1 MLKLIKGIFLFLLF
15 GIVLLIALGTVF
27 VYFFDAND
35 YKDQF
40 ISYVEEHSKR
50 SVELETLNL
59 TLFPSLG
66 IAATGL
72 QIGENPAFG
81 DEPFLEAQEI
91 QLGLKLL
98 PLLKQEAQVDG
109 IVLKGIKANVVRDDQ
124 GQFNFDDLKLLVGES
139 QTTTDNTTTDST
151 ATDASQAV
159 ALTSFGGVALQD
171 SYLLWHDRLTNTRI
185 AVDNLN
191 FNSGALSLD
200 EPTPISLNADVNS
213 LSEGLAGLNA
223 RVALNSEF
231 LPDLSTNDV
240 KIGDVNI
247 QMQVTQANTP
257 LVADIN
263 AKVGGLELK
272 GGTLAADKAIPI
284 ELDARANGLSQDN
297 KVLAASLKVKTEL
310 LPDLAAAVIQLN
322 NLDTLAQVEG
332 LDESLGLQLAAESNK
347 ALLEGAFAVDRFKVS
362 YGDMQVQGRANFS
375 DLYGNPR
382 ADIAIP
388 TLNYDA
394 LQLKQILLTSSM
406 IGERILLDLQRAN
419 FHQGRI
425 SGNVELNSVS
435 NAYQMSL
442 SADQVPI
449 DKLQAALSAD
459 RQATI
464 RGQAQVKLALAGT
477 LGDYNQVLATS
488 NGRANVR
495 ITDGA
500 LQDESLAAI
509 IERIVALFE
518 GRSRRAAGEELIFGE
533 MTGSAVL
540 NKGIAKND
548 DLAVQMPLFDVKGS
562 GQVNLINSTLDYML
576 YIQLKSAGWIQ
587 VPIRISGNLE
597 SPEYKPDF
605 SNLIKDGLFDKSTI
619 QKKVE
624 ETVDDVEK
632 TVGNTVDDI
641 EQKIE
646 DTMKGGLLE
655 GLKDKLKLPF

>member
-40 ISYVEEHSKR
+40 VSYVEEHSKR

-59 TLFPSLG
+59 NLFPSLAL
-66 IAATGL
+66 AATGL
-72 QIGENPAFG
+72 KIGENPAFG
-81 DEPFLEAQEI
+81 DEPFIEAQEI

-109 IVLKGIKANVVRDDQ
+109 IVLKGIKANVVRDAQ
-124 GQFNFDDLKLLVGES
+124 GQFNFDDLKLLAGES
-139 QTTTDNTTTDST
+139 QTATDDT
-151 ATDASQAV
+151 ATGASQAV

-171 SYLLWHDRLTNTRI
+171 SYILWHDRLANTRI

-213 LSEGLAGLNA
+213 SSEGLKGLNA
-223 RVALNSEF
+223 QVALDSEF

-247 QMQVTQANTP
+247 QMQLTQANTP

-272 GGTLAADKAIPI
+272 GGTLSADKAIPI
-284 ELDARANGLSQDN
+284 ELDARADGLSPDN
-297 KVLAASLKVKTEL
+297 KALAATLKVKTEL

-394 LQLKQILLTSSM
+394 LQLQQILLTSSM
-406 IGERILLDLQRAN
+406 VGEQILLDLQRAN

-495 ITDGA
+495 IIDGA

-518 GRSRRAAGEELIFGE
+518 GRSRRAAGEELLFDD
-533 MTGSAVL
+533 MSGSAVL

-562 GQVNLINSTLDYML
+562 GQVNLVNSTMDYML
-576 YIQLKSAGWIQ
+576 YVQLKSASWLQ

-605 SNLIKDGLFDKSTI
+605 GNLIKDGLFDKSTI
-619 QKKVE
+619 QKKAE
-624 ETVDDVEK
+624 E